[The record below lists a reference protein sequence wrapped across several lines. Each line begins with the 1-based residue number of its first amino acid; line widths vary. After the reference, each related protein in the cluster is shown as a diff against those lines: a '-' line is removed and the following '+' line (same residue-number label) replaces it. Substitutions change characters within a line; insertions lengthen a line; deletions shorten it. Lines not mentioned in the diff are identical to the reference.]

1 MDVHSIL
8 PKSFGIENYIP
19 ILIPYYPTIIGI
31 FPSSYD
37 PRYYPILSHIIPQKK
52 NRYSHDLP
60 MTSPRSF
67 QYYPTIIQYYP
78 TIIGIFPSYSHDLPP
93 VSQSVSHLDPVDIRS
108 RRSSAVSLGSRHR
121 WRDRRAPQRRP
132 RSPPCA
138 PWCIFQTN
146 GTNLGGED
154 MG

>member
-8 PKSFGIENYIP
+8 PKSFGIESYIP

-37 PRYYPILSHIIPQKK
+37 PRYYPILSHKK
-52 NRYSHDLP
+52 LRYSHDLP

-67 QYYPTIIQYYP
+67 HVSPFTWIQLTTAQGVALLCRLDLGTADATGERPNGAHVRHHAGPDAFSKPMGPTWVEKIWDK
-78 TIIGIFPSYSHDLPP
+78 H
-93 VSQSVSHLDPVDIRS
+93 
-108 RRSSAVSLGSRHR
+108 
-121 WRDRRAPQRRP
+121 
-132 RSPPCA
+132 
-138 PWCIFQTN
+138 
-146 GTNLGGED
+146 